1 MAEAVGD
8 HSALARALMALGF
21 IRQFPDPLGS
31 RPTSERARDVAR
43 ACGDDWAYMTSCLN
57 LAFTHI
63 NRHEVDD
70 AERQVDEI
78 LPLIKQHGY
87 LEAQAWYWLG
97 KFYRA
102 WWAVDSV
109 VLSDY
114 PARALA
120 FARAAGEPTTEALTH
135 GILAHVEIARGQPE
149 AALARMQATHARV
162 MAAGA
167 GLALG
172 WTASWLALAQ
182 ASLGDVAAACA
193 ALEPAVATGMD
204 GGFVLGHATVNLADI
219 LRIAGNPAGAE
230 TRAREALAIG
240 KRVGNPAV
248 TSCANETLGRL
259 AAGRAEWGHAE
270 ALLHEALTARI
281 EHDLLIFMP
290 QTFDA
295 LAEVAVGA
303 DSDVEAARTLG
314 IAHRA
319 RADLGLERWAPDAPH
334 VAQLEATLRAR
345 LGDHAY
351 ERAYGEGRDL
361 PLDEAVIW
369 IRGARGARKRPARGW
384 ESLTPTELRVVAL
397 VAEGLTNPA
406 IGERMFISRGT
417 VKAHLG
423 HIFAKVD
430 VASRAELA
438 AEATRRAPVP

>member
-1 MAEAVGD
+1 
-8 HSALARALMALGF
+8 
-21 IRQFPDPLGS
+21 
-31 RPTSERARDVAR
+31 
-43 ACGDDWAYMTSCLN
+43 
-57 LAFTHI
+57 
-63 NRHEVDD
+63 
-70 AERQVDEI
+70 
-78 LPLIKQHGY
+78 
-87 LEAQAWYWLG
+87 
-97 KFYRA
+97 
-102 WWAVDSV
+102 
-109 VLSDY
+109 
-114 PARALA
+114 
-120 FARAAGEPTTEALTH
+120 
-135 GILAHVEIARGQPE
+135 
-149 AALARMQATHARV
+149 
-162 MAAGA
+162 
-167 GLALG
+167 
-172 WTASWLALAQ
+172 
-182 ASLGDVAAACA
+182 
-193 ALEPAVATGMD
+193 
-204 GGFVLGHATVNLADI
+204 VNLADI

-230 TRAREALAIG
+230 VRAREALAIG
-240 KRVGNPAV
+240 DRVGNPAV
-248 TSCANETLGRL
+248 ASCANETLGRL

-345 LGDHAY
+345 LGDDAY
-351 ERAYGEGRDL
+351 ERAYREGRDL

-417 VKAHLG
+417 VKAHLA
-423 HIFAKVD
+423 HVFAKVD

-438 AEATRRAPVP
+438 AEATRRALP